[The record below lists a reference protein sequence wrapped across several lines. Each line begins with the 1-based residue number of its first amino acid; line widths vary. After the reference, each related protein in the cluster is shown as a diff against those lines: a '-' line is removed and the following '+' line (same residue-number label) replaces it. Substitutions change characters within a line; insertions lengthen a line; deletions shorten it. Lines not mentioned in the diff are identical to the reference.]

1 MPGGKVMIM
10 GHGYHNS
17 LYSKINNYH
26 APADEIAYM
35 AENYRVKWSEAVP
48 ELNTYSQER
57 MTELLKEAGFEV
69 ERCYGVAAFIQPESE
84 DFDPS
89 NQSRSRISRALEN
102 PVFFERILQLEMA
115 HNSDPKIVNRGVNIM
130 GVGRKQY
137 A

>member
-1 MPGGKVMIM
+1 
-10 GHGYHNS
+10 
-17 LYSKINNYH
+17 
-26 APADEIAYM
+26 M